1 MKSLEKIKLLPAR
14 EQVASILRKAILSRE
29 LIEGEEIS
37 LEEIAKKI
45 GVSSMPVREALRI
58 LAEDGLVELRPNK
71 RAIVLGIK
79 KETII
84 DHYETRAILE
94 SEAAVKVCEEGKNI
108 EAIKKAYNLSLEA
121 IKENDGEAYNYCN
134 QAFHMSIWEAAGNK
148 KIENILQSLWNGLS
162 QGYKVTKE
170 DYAKI
175 SIFEHK
181 QILEAIE
188 ERDKEKVK
196 QLMKEHIKRSL
207 NNILT
212 NFENQ

>member
-1 MKSLEKIKLLPAR
+1 MKELEKVKLLPAR

-29 LIEGEEIS
+29 LSEGEELS
-37 LEEIAKKI
+37 LEEVAKKI

-58 LAEDGLVELRPNK
+58 LAEDGLVEVRPNK
-71 RAIVLGIK
+71 RAVVLGIS

-94 SEAAVKVCEEGKNI
+94 SETAAKACEEGKNI
-108 EAIKKAYNLSLEA
+108 DSIQEAYELSLQAVEN
-121 IKENDGEAYNYCN
+121 NDGETYNYCN
-134 QAFHMSIWEAAGNK
+134 QAFHVSIWEVAGNK

-162 QGYKVTKE
+162 QGYRITKE

-181 QILEAIE
+181 QILDAIKNK
-188 ERDKEKVK
+188 DKDKARI
-196 QLMKEHIKRSL
+196 LMRAHIIRSL

-212 NFENQ
+212 NF